1 MSTNEDDK
9 KSTLRACLQESSNE
23 RMKNYVKILD
33 EPGITTF
40 EWIHRTQEELMDGI
54 VYLEKLKDLLS
65 MNMRELDA
73 ARMESIKRNEKKKD
87 NENEVLPLSEVVE
100 ETELVEEKKEEP
112 ELEVKKKRKIKRK
125 KVVETDGGN

>member
-1 MSTNEDDK
+1 MSNNDDEK
-9 KSTLRACLQESSNE
+9 KSTLKACLQESSNE

-73 ARMESIKRNEKKKD
+73 ARMESIKRNEKKKEED
-87 NENEVLPLSEVVE
+87 EIMPLSEVVE
-100 ETELVEEKKEEP
+100 KKEEP
-112 ELEVKKKRKIKRK
+112 EPEVKRKRKIKKK
-125 KVVETDGGN
+125 KVTETEDNS

>member
-1 MSTNEDDK
+1 MSNNDDEK
-9 KSTLRACLQESSNE
+9 KSTLKACLQESSNE

-73 ARMESIKRNEKKKD
+73 ARMESIKRNEKKKEED
-87 NENEVLPLSEVVE
+87 EIMPLSEVVE
-100 ETELVEEKKEEP
+100 KNEEAEP
-112 ELEVKKKRKIKRK
+112 EVKRKRKIKKK
-125 KVVETDGGN
+125 KVTETEENN

>member
-1 MSTNEDDK
+1 MSEEDK
-9 KSTLRACLQESSNE
+9 KSTLKACLEESNND

-54 VYLEKLKDLLS
+54 VYLEKLKDMLA

-73 ARMESIKRNEKKKD
+73 ARMESIKRNEKKD
-87 NENEVLPLSEVVE
+87 ETTNTEELPIKEII
-100 ETELVEEKKEEP
+100 EEP
-112 ELEVKKKRKIKRK
+112 EVKVETKTIKKRKV
-125 KVVETDGGN
+125 KVKAVNTSKD

>member
-1 MSTNEDDK
+1 MSGSDEK
-9 KSTLRACLQESSNE
+9 KSTLKSCLEESNNE

-33 EPGITTF
+33 DPGITTF

-73 ARMESIKRNEKKKD
+73 ARMESIKRNKKEEEEGEDIKMTEIID
-87 NENEVLPLSEVVE
+87 ETEENEVSKKPE
-100 ETELVEEKKEEP
+100 EEKK
-112 ELEVKKKRKIKRK
+112 VKKKKVKVRKEK
-125 KVVETDGGN
+125 EN

>member
-1 MSTNEDDK
+1 MSEEDK
-9 KSTLRACLQESSNE
+9 KSTLKACLEESSND

-54 VYLEKLKDLLS
+54 VYLEKLKDMLA

-73 ARMESIKRNEKKKD
+73 ARLESIKRNEKKD
-87 NENEVLPLSEVVE
+87 EGTNTDENEELPLKEVKEEKDVKSEVKTV
-100 ETELVEEKKEEP
+100 
-112 ELEVKKKRKIKRK
+112 KKRKV
-125 KVVETDGGN
+125 KVKSFPVKE

>member
-1 MSTNEDDK
+1 MSEEDK
-9 KSTLRACLQESSNE
+9 KSTLKACLEESSND

-54 VYLEKLKDLLS
+54 VYLEKLKDMLA

-73 ARMESIKRNEKKKD
+73 ARLESIKRNEKKD
-87 NENEVLPLSEVVE
+87 EGTNTDENEELPLKEVKEEKDVKSEVKTV
-100 ETELVEEKKEEP
+100 
-112 ELEVKKKRKIKRK
+112 KKRKV
-125 KVVETDGGN
+125 KVKSSTVKE

>member
-1 MSTNEDDK
+1 MMSGSDEK
-9 KSTLRACLQESSNE
+9 KSTLKSCLEESNNE

-33 EPGITTF
+33 DPGITTF

-73 ARMESIKRNEKKKD
+73 ARMESIKRNKKEEGEDIKMTEITEE
-87 NENEVLPLSEVVE
+87 NENQE
-100 ETELVEEKKEEP
+100 ENKKPEEEKK
-112 ELEVKKKRKIKRK
+112 VKKKKVKVRKEK
-125 KVVETDGGN
+125 EN

>member
-1 MSTNEDDK
+1 MSEEDK
-9 KSTLRACLQESSNE
+9 KSTLKACLEESSND

-54 VYLEKLKDLLS
+54 VYLEKLKDMLA

-73 ARMESIKRNEKKKD
+73 ARLESIKRNEKKD
-87 NENEVLPLSEVVE
+87 EGTNTDENEELPLKEVKEENDVKSEVKTV
-100 ETELVEEKKEEP
+100 
-112 ELEVKKKRKIKRK
+112 KKRKV
-125 KVVETDGGN
+125 KVKSSTLKD

>member
-1 MSTNEDDK
+1 M
-9 KSTLRACLQESSNE
+9 

-73 ARMESIKRNEKKKD
+73 ARMESIKRNEKKKEED
-87 NENEVLPLSEVVE
+87 EIMPLSEVVE
-100 ETELVEEKKEEP
+100 KKEEAEP
-112 ELEVKKKRKIKRK
+112 EVKRKRKIKKK
-125 KVVETDGGN
+125 KVTETEENN

>member
-1 MSTNEDDK
+1 MSEEDK
-9 KSTLRACLQESSNE
+9 KSTLKACLEESNND

-54 VYLEKLKDLLS
+54 VYLEKLKDMLA

-73 ARMESIKRNEKKKD
+73 ARLESIKRNEKKD
-87 NENEVLPLSEVVE
+87 GATNTNENEELPLKEV
-100 ETELVEEKKEEP
+100 KEEND
-112 ELEVKKKRKIKRK
+112 VKGEIKTVKKRKV
-125 KVVETDGGN
+125 KVKSSTVKE

>member
-1 MSTNEDDK
+1 MSEEDK
-9 KSTLRACLQESSNE
+9 KSTLKACLEESNND

-54 VYLEKLKDLLS
+54 VYLEKLKDMLA

-73 ARMESIKRNEKKKD
+73 ARMESIKRNEKKD
-87 NENEVLPLSEVVE
+87 ETTNTEELPIKEII
-100 ETELVEEKKEEP
+100 EEP
-112 ELEVKKKRKIKRK
+112 EVKVETKTIKKRKV
-125 KVVETDGGN
+125 KVKAATKVND

>member
-1 MSTNEDDK
+1 MSEEDK
-9 KSTLRACLQESSNE
+9 KSTLKACLEESNND

-54 VYLEKLKDLLS
+54 VYLEKLKDMLA

-73 ARMESIKRNEKKKD
+73 ARMESIKRNEKKD
-87 NENEVLPLSEVVE
+87 ETTNTEELPIKEII
-100 ETELVEEKKEEP
+100 EEP
-112 ELEVKKKRKIKRK
+112 EVKVETKTIKKRKV
-125 KVVETDGGN
+125 KVKGVTTAKD

>member
-1 MSTNEDDK
+1 MSEEDK
-9 KSTLRACLQESSNE
+9 KSTLKACLEESSND

-54 VYLEKLKDLLS
+54 VYLEKLKDMLA

-73 ARMESIKRNEKKKD
+73 ARLESIKRNEKKD
-87 NENEVLPLSEVVE
+87 GSTNTGENEELALKEIKEDNDVKSEVKTV
-100 ETELVEEKKEEP
+100 
-112 ELEVKKKRKIKRK
+112 KKRKV
-125 KVVETDGGN
+125 KVKSSTVKD

>member
-1 MSTNEDDK
+1 MSEEDK
-9 KSTLRACLQESSNE
+9 KSTLKACLEESNND

-54 VYLEKLKDLLS
+54 VYLEKLKDMLA

-73 ARMESIKRNEKKKD
+73 ARMESIKRNEKKD
-87 NENEVLPLSEVVE
+87 ETTNTEELPIKEIIE
-100 ETELVEEKKEEP
+100 EEP
-112 ELEVKKKRKIKRK
+112 EVKVETKTIKKRKV
-125 KVVETDGGN
+125 KVKAATKVND